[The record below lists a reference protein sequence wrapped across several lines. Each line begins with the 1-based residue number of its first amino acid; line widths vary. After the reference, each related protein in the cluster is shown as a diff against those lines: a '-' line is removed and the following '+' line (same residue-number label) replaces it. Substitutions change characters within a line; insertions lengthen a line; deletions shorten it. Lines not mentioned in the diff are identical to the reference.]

1 MQERRKTERQR
12 TFFGALIAFNERTST
27 MECVVRNL
35 SSQGAR
41 LSFYETQTIP
51 ERFELAINRK
61 KSSHYAR
68 IAWRGPTEAGL
79 AFENEVV
86 NAPVPLEWARRLRR
100 SEAENA
106 ALRRRVEELST
117 GY

>member
-1 MQERRKTERQR
+1 MHERRKLERQR
-12 TFFGALIAFNERTST
+12 TFLGAVILSNERAST

-35 SSQGAR
+35 SSKGAR

-51 ERFELAINRK
+51 ARFELAINRK
-61 KSSHYAR
+61 KSTHYAR

-79 AFENEVV
+79 AFENEAV
-86 NAPVPLEWARRLRR
+86 NAPVPLEWARRLRK

-106 ALRRRVEELST
+106 ALRRRIEELST